1 MPCEGE
7 KPPRLLSEITRQ
19 GVYQGRASYKQLQ
32 WCGQEKIA
40 GASHHAIGAFFRG
53 SLKIPEVPTIP
64 RDSRIDPSVFATTNY
79 IQDGDV

>member
-40 GASHHAIGAFFRG
+40 GASHHAIGAFWCFFSR
-53 SLKIPEVPTIP
+53 IPENP
-64 RDSRIDPSVFATTNY
+64 
-79 IQDGDV
+79 